1 MFFIVMEVLIIVLIT
16 VSVTLLQTLI
26 QKKLMDVNLVKT
38 LKAEMKKTNQDIKN
52 LSKEMKNT
60 KEGEAPSTEKLNKL
74 MSKTVDIQKKMMG
87 QTMKPMMISSLVVL
101 VVLYIIPKFFSGA
114 VLNLPFSIPFVGN
127 QIGWLG
133 IFIFT
138 SIISGLVF
146 RKIFD
151 VGM

>member
-1 MFFIVMEVLIIVLIT
+1 MEVLIIVLIAI
-16 VSVTLLQTLI
+16 SVTLLQTLI
-26 QKKLMDVNLVKT
+26 QKKLMDVDLVKAM
-38 LKAEMKKTNQDIKN
+38 KMEMKKTNQAMKTV
-52 LSKEMKNT
+52 SKEMKNT
-60 KEGEAPSTEKLNKL
+60 KDGEAPNTKKLNEL
-74 MSKTVDIQKKMMG
+74 MSKSVGIQKKLMG

-101 VVLYIIPKFFSGA
+101 VAFYIIPMFFSKT

-127 QIGWLG
+127 SLGWLG

-138 SIISGLVF
+138 SVISGLVF